1 MKHLG
6 GEDYIEMEEQQI
18 RASKE
23 KVKEDVVRD
32 MAGRDDGS
40 GSGTASL
47 LRDAS
52 MRSESRSPPG
62 APGYMSEEPRLP
74 PGALGPNKDRL
85 IERRQRKR
93 ENQRE
98 RKQES
103 NREFSQ
109 AIDDFLE
116 EQSRSRTEQRV
127 RNQDR
132 VIEELSQVPAVA
144 AAASIAEETQRRRGR
159 PRTRFP
165 EPVGEP
171 EVFHPGASSS
181 SQPQGS
187 TATAEIPEKTKRR
200 RTFTT
205 QSTRTCITQ
214 SKIRK

>member
-6 GEDYIEMEEQQI
+6 GEDYIEMEEQQT

-40 GSGTASL
+40 GSGPASL

-52 MRSESRSPPG
+52 MRSEPRSPPG
-62 APGYMSEEPRLP
+62 DPE
-74 PGALGPNKDRL
+74 
-85 IERRQRKR
+85 ERRARGVDR
-93 ENQRE
+93 SGEGRE
-98 RKQES
+98 REK
-103 NREFSQ
+103 NRERGRERLAQ
-109 AIDDFLE
+109 HVDDTLE

-132 VIEELSQVPAVA
+132 VIEELSQVPTVA

-159 PRTRFP
+159 PRTRLP

-171 EVFHPGASSS
+171 EVFHPAASSS
-181 SQPQGS
+181 SQP
-187 TATAEIPEKTKRR
+187 
-200 RTFTT
+200 
-205 QSTRTCITQ
+205 
-214 SKIRK
+214 